1 MKSSSKTK
9 TRKMK
14 RYKMMKPQRTTLKV
28 DVIFKAIQLHLIGEQ
43 RVLSTPLET
52 REAVEVA
59 ILSQLL
65 LPLKVS
71 IKSRKVLSLSF
82 RSSKLLI
89 AVVATET
96 WVAVEV

>member
-9 TRKMK
+9 MKMK

-43 RVLSTPLET
+43 KVLSTLLEA